1 MTKGQKSIKAFH
13 REAAGTSHSRRA
25 RRAGKIPAIVYGHG
39 KEPRKILLDE
49 IEWKKISSDAQLVE
63 IQIEGGETLNAL
75 IKDTQIGIISR
86 KPIHIDFLEVDMTE
100 IISAIVPLHSQ
111 GIPAGTAQGGIL
123 DQVLHEI
130 EIACTPANLPEFIIA
145 DVSALTVGASL
156 HVSGIAFPEGVTP
169 AGDASLVA
177 FHVYIPRAEEPSAA
191 AVEAADAK
199 AADAKKPDAKA
210 GDAKAGDAKAG
221 DAKKP
226 DAKK

>member
-1 MTKGQKSIKAFH
+1 MKKGQKSITALH

-49 IEWKKISSDAQLVE
+49 VEWKKISSDAQLVE

-100 IISAIVPLHSQ
+100 IIHATVPLHAQ
-111 GIPAGTAQGGIL
+111 GVPAGTAQGGLL

-130 EIACTPANLPEFIIA
+130 EIACTPANLPEFIVA
-145 DVSALTVGASL
+145 DVSALTVGSSL
-156 HVSGIAFPEGVTP
+156 HVGDITFPEGLKP
-169 AGDASLVA
+169 AGDVALVA
-177 FHVYIPRAEEPSAA
+177 FHLYVPRAEEPTAA
-191 AVEAADAK
+191 ATEAAAPEKK
-199 AADAKKPDAKA
+199 ADDKKPDEKKA
-210 GDAKAGDAKAG
+210 DDKKPE
-221 DAKKP
+221 AKK
-226 DAKK
+226 